1 MATYK
6 KPASMETSSFLDK
19 EGQFHFL
26 VNNID
31 EQPISKKDNSAMD
44 GIKVELSCIG
54 GNEPSQVKRLF
65 DPILFNPSEAH
76 RDGGE
81 FATRIHLRLA
91 DACCLLGKA
100 NAGDDVEID
109 WSKAKGSQIVA
120 FVKLETGKDG
130 KARLGIDGAHIYHVD
145 DPEVAHVPKNE
156 AMLKL
161 LPADRRRAK
170 PAAAKAAAAAK
181 PAATGK
187 PAPTTPAT
195 TVTPV
200 EQTVDLDNI

>member
-170 PAAAKAAAAAK
+170 PAAAKAAAK

-187 PAPTTPAT
+187 PAPTTSAT